1 MPSLVLPRIAFLGL
15 VGLLGL
21 LLVHRTFQVAS
32 GSLGRIH
39 ARDLGVSPAAQGWED
54 QNLTALTVSPRDLAI
69 RADLLSFDTAVNK
82 GNGLFCKCKAKW
94 QLEFESD
101 WILQDELERYWS
113 EQQYARNH
121 DTLVDSSVWLQEA
134 LTGLGLPYERSSNNG
149 NDGKLVPQFWLQ
161 NVEWET
167 EVSVNGA
174 VTRTEQEATDGF
186 YINIMSPAAGLIIA
200 ENNQNPAIMSGGR
213 SPPLS
218 KWSDVVF
225 INWATLARST
235 GSSVGN
241 LKYLIRTHI
250 VNLDTLNILKIV
262 CGGPCPAW
270 PGTSFDINQKKKSG
284 VLINQNGLALL
295 GTPNGGGAA
304 WLLINHK
311 QQLGARKAPVSV
323 TAWTTPGTDKD
334 WYHMV
339 FQFST

>member
-1 MPSLVLPRIAFLGL
+1 MPSLVLHRIAFLGL
-15 VGLLGL
+15 LGLLGL

-39 ARDLGVSPAAQGWED
+39 ARDLGVSLAAQGWED
-54 QNLTALTVSPRDLAI
+54 QNLTALAVSPRDLAI
-69 RADLLSFDTAVNK
+69 RETLLSFDTAVNK
-82 GNGLFCKCKAKW
+82 GSGLYCKCKAKW

-101 WILQDELERYWS
+101 WILQNELERYWT
-113 EQQYARNH
+113 QQKYPRDSDN
-121 DTLVDSSVWLQEA
+121 LVDSSVWLQEA

-149 NDGKLVPQFWLQ
+149 KDGNLVAEFWAQ
-161 NVEWET
+161 NVGWET
-167 EVSVNGA
+167 KKVSVNGA
-174 VTRTEQEATDGF
+174 VTRTMHDATDGF

-200 ENNQNPAIMSGGR
+200 ENNQNPLIMSGR
-213 SPPLS
+213 NCPLS

-225 INWATLARST
+225 INWATLAKST
-235 GSSVGN
+235 GNSVGN
-241 LKYLIRTHI
+241 LKYIIRTHI
-250 VNLDTLNILKIV
+250 ANLDTLNILKIV

-304 WLLINHK
+304 WILINHK

-323 TAWTTPGTDKD
+323 TVWTTPGTDED
-334 WYHMV
+334 WHHMV